1 MAARP
6 LLDPYRV
13 REDFPIFRRG
23 RLVYLDSAA
32 TSQKPSQVVEAV
44 KKFYMESNAN
54 VHRGVYGLSVEA
66 TEMYEGARRKV
77 AGFINAKSHRE
88 VVFVRNTTEALNL
101 VAYSIGLNR
110 MKPNGKIVL
119 TMMEHHSNIVPWQLV
134 ARLRN
139 HRIEYLPF
147 DGEGYLDLSRA
158 DEVLRDA
165 DVFAFTHASNVLGTI
180 NDVRELSKMA
190 HQHGALAV
198 VDAAQSVPHMP
209 VDVQDLGCD
218 FLAFSGHKML
228 GPMGIGVLY
237 GRRELL
243 EEMEPFMG
251 GGEMIREVYLEGS
264 RWNEV
269 PWKFEAGTPNV
280 SGAVGLGAAVDY
292 LKNIGMENVREYE
305 HRLTAEALE
314 RLQEVKH
321 IRIYGPENPR
331 HRCGLI
337 AFNLA
342 DIHPHDLATY
352 LDKHGICVRAGHHC
366 AMPIHTRL
374 GIPATTRA
382 SFYIYNT
389 PEEIEMLA
397 EALRKALKDFRIS

>member
-77 AGFINAKSHRE
+77 TGFINAKSHRE

-397 EALRKALKDFRIS
+397 EALKKALKDFRIS

>member
-77 AGFINAKSHRE
+77 AGFINAESHRE

-397 EALRKALKDFRIS
+397 EALKKALKDFRIS

>member
-1 MAARP
+1 
-6 LLDPYRV
+6 
-13 REDFPIFRRG
+13 
-23 RLVYLDSAA
+23 
-32 TSQKPSQVVEAV
+32 
-44 KKFYMESNAN
+44 
-54 VHRGVYGLSVEA
+54 
-66 TEMYEGARRKV
+66 
-77 AGFINAKSHRE
+77 
-88 VVFVRNTTEALNL
+88 
-101 VAYSIGLNR
+101 
-110 MKPNGKIVL
+110 
-119 TMMEHHSNIVPWQLV
+119 
-134 ARLRN
+134 
-139 HRIEYLPF
+139 
-147 DGEGYLDLSRA
+147 
-158 DEVLRDA
+158 
-165 DVFAFTHASNVLGTI
+165 
-180 NDVRELSKMA
+180 
-190 HQHGALAV
+190 
-198 VDAAQSVPHMP
+198 
-209 VDVQDLGCD
+209 
-218 FLAFSGHKML
+218 
-228 GPMGIGVLY
+228 
-237 GRRELL
+237 
-243 EEMEPFMG
+243 
-251 GGEMIREVYLEGS
+251 MIREVHLDRS
-264 RWNEV
+264 AWNEV

-397 EALRKALKDFRIS
+397 EALKKALKDFRIS

>member
-280 SGAVGLGAAVDY
+280 SGAVGLGAGRR
-292 LKNIGMENVREYE
+292 LSQK
-305 HRLTAEALE
+305 HRHGECE
-314 RLQEVKH
+314 RV
-321 IRIYGPENPR
+321 
-331 HRCGLI
+331 
-337 AFNLA
+337 
-342 DIHPHDLATY
+342 
-352 LDKHGICVRAGHHC
+352 
-366 AMPIHTRL
+366 
-374 GIPATTRA
+374 
-382 SFYIYNT
+382 
-389 PEEIEMLA
+389 
-397 EALRKALKDFRIS
+397 

>member
-66 TEMYEGARRKV
+66 TEMYEVARRKV

-139 HRIEYLPF
+139 HKIEYLPF

-228 GPMGIGVLY
+228 GPMGMGVLY

-251 GGEMIREVYLEGS
+251 GGEMIREVHLDRS
-264 RWNEV
+264 AWNEV

-397 EALRKALKDFRIS
+397 EVLKKALKDFRIS

>member
-77 AGFINAKSHRE
+77 TGFINAKSHRE

-397 EALRKALKDFRIS
+397 EALKKALKYFRIS

>member
-77 AGFINAKSHRE
+77 AGFINAESHRE

-251 GGEMIREVYLEGS
+251 GGEMIREVHLDRS
-264 RWNEV
+264 AWNEV

-397 EALRKALKDFRIS
+397 EALKKALKYFRIS